1 MKPAKLMPLAPEV
14 AACSS
19 APAKEDSL
27 KVFLA
32 TNTAMAS
39 AQTHA
44 VTASRGAAL
53 LPGSLTVAYT
63 GACLG
68 GGSVAVNGD
77 YEGKL
82 APDDKAAFDLT
93 MQFTNCKDELGTLDG
108 SLQLDRRLPPDSSF
122 NAAMTG
128 AISYRDISEHRRVRA
143 YYTSHLSVLDS
154 LRSSSYSRLD
164 VWVRRPDPS
173 SRSVAERPV
182 SFCARGAFG
191 QACSELPWSSVSF
204 S

>member
-1 MKPAKLMPLAPEV
+1 MLATMKPAKLCPLLLI

-19 APAKEDSL
+19 APSKEDSL

-39 AQTHA
+39 AQAHA

-53 LPGSLTVAYT
+53 LPGSLTIAYT
-63 GACLG
+63 GTCLG

-77 YEGKL
+77 YEGSGT
-82 APDDKAAFDLT
+82 DDKAAFDLT

-108 SLQLDRRLPPDSSF
+108 SLTWTSTANGSSF

-128 AISYRDISEHRRVRA
+128 AISYRDPSTDA
-143 YYTSHLSVLDS
+143 SCDYDLHLSVDPALV
-154 LRSSSYSRLD
+154 SYTGSMCGYD
-164 VWVRRPDPS
+164 V
-173 SRSVAERPV
+173 
-182 SFCARGAFG
+182 
-191 QACSELPWSSVSF
+191 QTELKIGR
-204 S
+204 